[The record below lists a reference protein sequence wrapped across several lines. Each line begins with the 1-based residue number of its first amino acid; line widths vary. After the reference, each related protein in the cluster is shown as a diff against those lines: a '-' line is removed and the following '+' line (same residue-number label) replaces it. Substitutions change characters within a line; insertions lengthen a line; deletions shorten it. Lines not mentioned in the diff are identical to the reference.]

1 MNGVLDS
8 SYHKFLDKHT
18 VQYLNTVSLIE
29 KQLIFCIFPFLVLLY
44 WIDIILIYTL
54 HLSIGI
60 DQLYN
65 LFQYNMAPAE
75 ITRLSVIY
83 VCILGFILRRYK

>member
-44 WIDIILIYTL
+44 WTDIILIHTL
-54 HLSIGI
+54 HLSIGT

-65 LFQYNMAPAE
+65 LFQYNMAPGE